1 MQASLL
7 ALALAATAFAAPL
20 PAASAAPTPP
30 VQASVGGLRLP
41 PPKAGRARPLVAVV
55 AGEQGAETTDFLVP
69 LGLLRR
75 SGLAEVRAVAVAPGP
90 VQLLRNIRIQPD
102 ATLAEFDRA
111 APEGADIVIVPAQGK
126 PDSPALIAWLQAQA
140 AKGATVV
147 SICEGARVLAA
158 AGLLDGRRATTHWG
172 ALNELSKSHPRT
184 VWVRDRRYV
193 QDGPIISTTGV
204 AASVPVSLALIEAIG
219 GPAAARRE
227 ADRIGVA
234 DWTAGHRTADFAL
247 TFGDYARA
255 IGSLLAVWTH
265 ETAEAPVSDGVDEVA
280 LALRV
285 DAWGRTFRTHI
296 LTTSPG
302 PAPVRSRDGLVIL
315 PAAAPEPGRFV
326 LPSADARA
334 GAQISESLAGIR
346 RRYGAGAA
354 RLAVLGMEIDAPAS
368 SPAG

>member
-1 MQASLL
+1 MRPTLLSLV
-7 ALALAATAFAAPL
+7 LAAAVACALPL
-20 PAASAAPTPP
+20 PAAIAPPAQAASL
-30 VQASVGGLRLP
+30 AGLRLP

-75 SGLAEVRAVAVAPGP
+75 SGVAEVRAVAVAPGP

-102 ATLAEFDRA
+102 ATLAAFDRL

-126 PDSPALIAWLQAQA
+126 PDSPALAAWLQAQA
-140 AKGATVV
+140 AKGATIV
-147 SICEGARVLAA
+147 SICEGARVLAG

-172 ALNELSKSHPRT
+172 ALKALEKAHPKT

-204 AASVPVSLALIEAIG
+204 AASIPVSLALIEAIG
-219 GPAAARRE
+219 GRAAAQAS
-227 ADRIGVA
+227 ADRIGVREWGP
-234 DWTAGHRTADFAL
+234 DHRTGAFAL

-255 IGSLLAVWTH
+255 IGSLLAAWTH
-265 ETAEAPVSDGVDEVA
+265 ETAEAPVADGVDEVA

-285 DAWGRTFRTHI
+285 DAWGRTFRTHVV
-296 LTTSPG
+296 TTSPG
-302 PAPVRSRDGLVIL
+302 AAAVRARDGLVIL
-315 PAAAPEPGRFV
+315 PAAAPQPGRFV
-326 LPSADARA
+326 LPSRDGRA
-334 GAQISESLAGIR
+334 GEQIAASLAGIR
-346 RRYGAGAA
+346 QRYGPGAE
-354 RLAVLGMEIDAPAS
+354 RLAVLGMEVDPPEA